1 MILNGIKKIGGTVWV
16 VQALKCRQWSQEG
29 EHCGHQDTWVEH
41 IELCEYA
48 QESCRDDDFE
58 DVDVC
63 ETYSSVLRNSSVD
76 VVIFS

>member
-1 MILNGIKKIGGTVWV
+1 M
-16 VQALKCRQWSQEG
+16 
-29 EHCGHQDTWVEH
+29 EH

-63 ETYSSVLRNSSVD
+63 EMYSSVLRNSSVD
-76 VVIFS
+76 VCEMYSSFLRNSSVDVVIFF